1 MEIIRAVGD
10 DGSDVPTKLWSSL
23 QHASAAKA
31 LSWTPMLYGQFATLS
46 HAQRARRLGNKRLS
60 AAQRGA
66 MRERRPPTA
75 RELQALASL
84 GSAYDARTDTA
95 VSKCWKRAPRIMN
108 QVRFSARPPACTRT
122 QDAYGSTRPRQL
134 VPSGSQALFLSMRS
148 LPCAFGASALG
159 SGMAG
164 CALASKGFTADEG
177 E

>member
-23 QHASAAKA
+23 QHASAAEA

-60 AAQRGA
+60 AAQRGV

-84 GSAYDARTDTA
+84 GSAYDARTDA
-95 VSKCWKRAPRIMN
+95 AMSKCWKRVPRIVN
-108 QVRFSARPPACTRT
+108 QVGFPPARPPARLHTHARTHART
-122 QDAYGSTRPRQL
+122 QAR
-134 VPSGSQALFLSMRS
+134 M
-148 LPCAFGASALG
+148 
-159 SGMAG
+159 
-164 CALASKGFTADEG
+164 
-177 E
+177 